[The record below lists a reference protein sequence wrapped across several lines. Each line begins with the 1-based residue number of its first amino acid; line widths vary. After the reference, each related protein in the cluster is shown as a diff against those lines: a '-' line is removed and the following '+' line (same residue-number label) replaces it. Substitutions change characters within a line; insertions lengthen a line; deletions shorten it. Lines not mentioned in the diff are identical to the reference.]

1 MYLRNGGCLL
11 FAEGGGG
18 CFSSVKLEMS
28 IAPPDLEGQIQ
39 GAELLSMKG
48 SVILAAV
55 AKERQWIEGE
65 DLMAAV

>member
-1 MYLRNGGCLL
+1 MLL
-11 FAEGGGG
+11 LVAGGG

-39 GAELLSMKG
+39 GAELESMKG

-55 AKERQWIEGE
+55 AKERQWMEGE